1 MAFFLSDDLTQQ
13 DKIDELEKIRL
24 LLKQYGAD
32 AAEVASSPADGGIA
46 AEVER
51 IIGHFQAG
59 WDKKVSDTELFQI
72 VQRCSMLIGQVL
84 EFENELDGN
93 VDTCSNLVQVSFH
106 CLFKA
111 QT

>member
-32 AAEVASSPADGGIA
+32 AAEVSADAAIA

-72 VQRCSMLIGQVL
+72 VQRCAMLIGQVL
-84 EFENELDGN
+84 EFENEQDGN
-93 VDTCSNLVQVSFH
+93 VDTCSNLVKVY
-106 CLFKA
+106 LN
-111 QT
+111 